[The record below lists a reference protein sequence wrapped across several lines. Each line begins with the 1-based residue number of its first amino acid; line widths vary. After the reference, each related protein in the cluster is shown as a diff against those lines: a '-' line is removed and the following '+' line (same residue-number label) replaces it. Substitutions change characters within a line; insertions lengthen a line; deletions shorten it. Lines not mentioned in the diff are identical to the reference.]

1 MGKKLFRIGY
11 VFLFLLLIASACGSD
26 KQEGEYKVYYL
37 SMDWTKTI
45 VEDVDLEKLDAK
57 DMVSMLLVKLQE
69 EPERSDARRTIPENI
84 KVGEPVFS
92 GYQITV
98 DLSKEYYELGQVERV
113 LMRAAIVKTLTQIED
128 YVYVSL
134 TVDGEPMINDDG
146 SLVRSMSKD
155 SFVENPGKQINSSNS
170 TVLTLYFA
178 NKEGTGLVKE
188 ECEVHYSSNI
198 SLDKLVM
205 TKLIEGP
212 QENDLQ
218 ATLPSG
224 TKIVMISV
232 ADGICYVNLDDTFKN
247 DQNNEILEQVVLY
260 SIVNS
265 LTELP
270 DVDKVQISINGDT
283 NGNVRY
289 NYSLSTIYE
298 RDDTLIVSGTEE
310 VQQETEEGEKN

>member
-1 MGKKLFRIGY
+1 MKKIIQTCCILLF
-11 VFLFLLLIASACGSD
+11 FLLILSGCGNKKDS
-26 KQEGEYKVYYL
+26 GGYNIYYL
-37 SMDWTKTI
+37 SMDMTKTI
-45 VEDVDLEKLDAK
+45 EKHMDFESTQPHRLVEE
-57 DMVSMLLVKLQE
+57 MLQKLQE
-69 EPERSDARRTIPENI
+69 DPKSADLRRTIPESI
-84 KVGEPVFS
+84 KVGKPKFN
-92 GYQITV
+92 GYQVTI
-98 DLSKEYYELGQVERV
+98 DLSKDYYTLGMAERV
-113 LMRAAIVKTLTQIED
+113 LTRAAIVKTITQIEECQD
-128 YVYVSL
+128 VVF
-134 TVDGEPMINDDG
+134 TVDGEPMVNEDG
-146 SLVRSMSKD
+146 SLVRSMTRD
-155 SFVENPGKQINSSNS
+155 SFVENPGKQINSSNH

-212 QENDLQ
+212 ESDGLQ

-232 ADGICYVNLDDTFKN
+232 ANGICYVNLDETFKN

-270 DVDKVQISINGDT
+270 DVDKVQLSINGDSK
-283 NGNVRY
+283 GNLRY
-289 NYSLSTIYE
+289 NYPLSEIYE
-298 RDDTLIVSGTEE
+298 RDDSLIVSDKEDG
-310 VQQETEEGEKN
+310 QSETEEE

>member
-1 MGKKLFRIGY
+1 MKKKILVIGCMLL
-11 VFLFLLLIASACGSD
+11 FLFLVLSGCSD
-26 KQEGEYKVYYL
+26 NEYFGEYQVYYL
-37 SMDWTKTI
+37 SMDLTKTI
-45 VEDVDLEKLDAK
+45 ATDMDFEEKNPQKLVEE
-57 DMVSMLLVKLQE
+57 MLLKLQE
-69 EPERSDARRTIPENI
+69 DPGGADIRRAIPEII
-84 KVGEPVFS
+84 KVGKPQFT

-98 DLSKEYYELGQVERV
+98 DLSKEYYELGQAERV
-113 LMRAAIVKTLTQIED
+113 LTRAAIVKTLTQIEEYQ
-128 YVYVSL
+128 YVAF
-134 TVDGEPMINDDG
+134 TVNGEPMVNDDG

-155 SFVENPGKQINSSNS
+155 SFVENPGKQINSSHY

-178 NKEGTGLVKE
+178 NEEGTGLEKE

-212 QENDLQ
+212 EHSDLQ

-232 ADGICYVNLDDTFKN
+232 ADGICYVNLDETFRN

-270 DVDKVQISINGDT
+270 DVDKVQLSINGDSS
-283 NGNVRY
+283 GNLRY
-289 NYSLSTIYE
+289 NCPLSELYEKDDSL
-298 RDDTLIVSGTEE
+298 LVSNEENLQVSTEE
-310 VQQETEEGEKN
+310 E